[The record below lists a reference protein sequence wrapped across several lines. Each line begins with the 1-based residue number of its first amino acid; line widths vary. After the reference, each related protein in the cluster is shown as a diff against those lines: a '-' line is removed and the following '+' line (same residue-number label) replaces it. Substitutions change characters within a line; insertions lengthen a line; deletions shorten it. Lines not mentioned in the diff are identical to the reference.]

1 MENVGN
7 FQKTLLL
14 EYYLFH
20 EIVNMLPMNHTNEWE
35 DHGMNDDDEIM
46 ILKIYI
52 YIYITCALYEQDDE
66 TMIHLH
72 ECMFYM
78 HHIKFNPTAP

>member
-1 MENVGN
+1 
-7 FQKTLLL
+7 
-14 EYYLFH
+14 
-20 EIVNMLPMNHTNEWE
+20 MNE
-35 DHGMNDDDEIM
+35 DDDEIM

>member
-1 MENVGN
+1 
-7 FQKTLLL
+7 
-14 EYYLFH
+14 
-20 EIVNMLPMNHTNEWE
+20 MNE
-35 DHGMNDDDEIM
+35 DDDGII

-52 YIYITCALYEQDDE
+52 YVTCALYEQDDE
-66 TMIHLH
+66 IMIHLH